1 MGLRDYTLHNVLKRN
16 ARQFGDRPAI
26 VFDGRRITHAQ
37 FLARAS
43 ALAGGLAAAGIG
55 HADRIAVLAQN
66 RLEYLDLY
74 AAAAVLGAA
83 IVPINWRLN
92 AEEVAHAIADTTPT
106 LVFADAEYQPT
117 IAAVRERCSSV
128 RACYGFDKSAS
139 GFLDHA
145 TLAIASADSAP
156 ESVGAD
162 DTLVILHTAAVSGL
176 PRGAQLSHASL
187 LASGIQLMNHW
198 RLGPEDVNLGVLPL
212 FHLSGLGLFLAV
224 LQAGGATVLSTRFDA
239 AAAARQI
246 AEHRVTVFAE
256 FAPMLGSILDAA
268 EASGADLSSL
278 RAITGLDTPPT
289 VTRFE
294 AACPTAQFW
303 SGYGQSELSGMVTL
317 SPFRERPGSAGRPA
331 LLADVAVFDAHE
343 RPAAVG
349 SVGEIVVRGP
359 LVFKGYWNRDAD
371 NAETFRGGWHHTGD
385 MGRFDDDGYLWY
397 AGRSPAKELIKP
409 GGENVYPAEV
419 ERAILEHP
427 GIAEVVV
434 IGVSDAKW
442 GEAIKAVCVLTPGAQ
457 AVTAAELIDFVASR
471 IASFKKPKHIVFVDS
486 IPKTAAGAID
496 RAQVKQAHGGT

>member
-1 MGLRDYTLHNVLKRN
+1 MGLRDYTLRSVLGRN
-16 ARQFGDRPAI
+16 ARQFGDRAAVI
-26 VFDGRRITHAQ
+26 FEGQRITHAQ
-37 FLARAS
+37 YLARAT

-55 HADRIAVLAQN
+55 RGDRIAVLAQN

-74 AAAAVLGAA
+74 AAAAVLGAV

-106 LVFADAEYQPT
+106 QVFADSQYQPT
-117 IAAVRERCSSV
+117 IAAVRERCASV
-128 RACYGFDKSAS
+128 RACYGFDRNEP
-139 GFLDHA
+139 GFLDYG
-145 TLAIASADSAP
+145 TLTEASAPLPP

-162 DTLVILHTAAVSGL
+162 DTLVIMHTAAVSGL

-187 LASGIQLMNHW
+187 LASGVQLMNHW
-198 RLGPEDVNLGVLPL
+198 RLGPQDVNLGVLPL

-246 AEHRVTVFAE
+246 AEHRVTAFAE

-268 EASGADLSSL
+268 EASGTDLSSL
-278 RAITGLDTPPT
+278 RAVTGLDTPQT

-294 AACPTAQFW
+294 AACPNAQFW
-303 SGYGQSELSGMVTL
+303 SGYGQSELSGMATL

-331 LLADVAVFDAHE
+331 LLAEVAVFDE
-343 RPAAVG
+343 LDRPVAVG
-349 SVGEIVVRGP
+349 AVGEIVARGP
-359 LVFKGYWNRDAD
+359 LVFKGYWNRDSD

-385 MGRFDDDGYLWY
+385 MGRFDADGYLWY
-397 AGRSPAKELIKP
+397 SGRSPAKELIKP

-427 GIAEVVV
+427 GIAEAVV

-442 GEAIKAVCVLTPGAQ
+442 GEAIKAVCVSKAGEE
-457 AVTAAELIDFVASR
+457 AVPAAELAEFVASR

-496 RAQVKQAHGGT
+496 RARVKLEHGGA